1 MVYDGSAR
9 ILAIRSVTERRMVRL
24 NTQGGYQVLESGL
37 RKRVLRS
44 RHKSGKW

>member
-9 ILAIRSVTERRMVRL
+9 ILAIWRVRERWMVRL
-24 NTQGGYQVLESGL
+24 NTQGGYEVLELGL

-44 RHKSGKW
+44 RHKSGQG